1 MKASSQKPID
11 LLSLAWPLILQPLK
25 LIIMHGTNNQKVAIA
40 VKIDA
45 AINIIICAAMG
56 NLIPTMPKKE
66 ATIKQ
71 K

>member
-11 LLSLAWPLILQPLK
+11 LLSLARPLILQPLK
-25 LIIMHGTNNQKVAIA
+25 LIIMYGTNNQKAATAAKIGA
-40 VKIDA
+40 V
-45 AINIIICAAMG
+45 INIIICAAMG
-56 NLIPTMPKKE
+56 NLIHTMPKKE